1 LQKKYY
7 IILNKISFFIFI
19 SFFLFSFAVY
29 SQANDSGIGNANI
42 IRAVPLQIDSLL
54 IKKDSVPSINSKK
67 TLFNNQLEKLLSE
80 NRFINS
86 DRKGVSPFVTERDQ
100 KSNDMSFYL
109 LLFLF
114 LFLGILKILF
124 SKYFT
129 NLIKVFFNSSLR
141 QSQLTDQ
148 LLQEKL
154 PSLFFNFF
162 FVIVS
167 GIYIFY
173 LLVSFEIYTF
183 NRYDIMLYCML
194 LVMIVYLTKFL
205 ILEILGWITG
215 YKRDVKN
222 YIFVV
227 FLINKILAICLLP
240 LIVVVTFASQPIRDG
255 ALVISYFVI
264 GFMFVL
270 RYLRGFSVMHQTL
283 KVSKFHF
290 FLYIIAIELMP
301 IFLIYRLVLTILDK
315 SL

>member
-1 LQKKYY
+1 M
-7 IILNKISFFIFI
+7 NKISFFIFI
-19 SFFLFSFAVY
+19 SFFLFSFAGY

-54 IKKDSVPSINSKK
+54 IKKDSVTSIKTKK

-86 DRKGVSPFVTERDQ
+86 DRKGVSPFVTERDP
-100 KSNDMSFYL
+100 KSSDMNFYL
-109 LLFLF
+109 LLFVF

-162 FVIVS
+162 FVVVG

-173 LLVSFEIYTF
+173 LLVSFEIYTY

-194 LVMIVYLTKFL
+194 IVMIVYLTKFL

-264 GFMFVL
+264 GLMFIL

-290 FLYIIAIELMP
+290 FLYIIALELMP